1 MGTDGPMCIA
11 DNRCV
16 ATSTTCPDFSLC
28 INKNGWL
35 SEDSGDGTT
44 TITVSC
50 ADPDAMPANNGG
62 SNGVINCVC
71 DGNNDC
77 EWQST
82 DFLGE
87 ITEDGICPSDSNC
100 PISTWLMYDGELQ
113 LTREKFLSDPLFNTL
128 QDDLYDNNQAEV
140 LGRIQTSAIANFA
153 NNDWTEGHF
162 LVVVWQAD
170 MLKTV
175 AVTPYGDYYDKI
187 ETDFGDGDVQVW
199 ETFTDNLVLRDGST
213 RDLTQNMD
221 IVLDIRHNYDL
232 DLDDISELLNFRIAM
247 IPKVWLD
254 NYGDEIRRNGQQ
266 IAECLNQVLNNN
278 AKFDGQLKRSHSSF
292 KKASV
297 KPTSQKK
304 PKSPKN
310 KWKNKGKK
318 SNKSWKQR
326 QAAKKARQA
335 FDIIP

>member
-1 MGTDGPMCIA
+1 MG
-11 DNRCV
+11 
-16 ATSTTCPDFSLC
+16 
-28 INKNGWL
+28 
-35 SEDSGDGTT
+35 
-44 TITVSC
+44 
-50 ADPDAMPANNGG
+50 
-62 SNGVINCVC
+62 NCVC

-128 QDDLYDNNQAEV
+128 QDDLYDNN
-140 LGRIQTSAIANFA
+140 
-153 NNDWTEGHF
+153 
-162 LVVVWQAD
+162 QAD

-292 KKASV
+292 KKTSV

-335 FDIIP
+335 AGM